1 MTFLNKNVEAKK
13 NTFYVKDF
21 ESSKKLIDDV
31 SPTFCAA
38 KWLQV
43 SLHLTNGKTHS
54 CYHPPTHAIDVS
66 QLADNPA
73 ALHNTTQKF
82 QERKLM
88 LSGQRPAGCD
98 YCWKIE
104 DAGHVSDRYYRSSE
118 HWAKHKIIEIA
129 KQPFDFNVVPTYV
142 EVNFNQTCNFKCAYC
157 SPHLSNEWEN
167 EIKKFGPYRINGQD
181 HNDVF
186 TLKNI
191 GLMPI
196 EESNKNNPYVQ
207 AFWRWWPEIYRDLE
221 VFRMTGGEPLLDAN
235 TFKILDYVYKNPNKK
250 LELGVT
256 SNMCPPRQDIF
267 DKFLEQVKLLD
278 SVEYNVEC
286 YVPDPKDKSEWQ
298 TWPHFVIGSKEKAYH
313 NNPLPSIERK
323 DIPQTF
329 PEIGHAL
336 EDGSFTYL
344 YKYQDQACKHFIL
357 YVSLDSVEGHAE
369 YLRNGLNFETLKKN
383 VYTFLR
389 ETKNT
394 SVSFINTFN
403 LLSIPKFKNYLEFIL
418 ELRHEFSKETQTIN
432 DPFQRIWFDI
442 PLLRSPKWLSVFN
455 ATDEQIIELKN
466 TCSWMSQHTD
476 IAQYNKTFSGFKP
489 FELDKVERNIKMI
502 KDNKYSI
509 TEIAQNQ
516 KDLKEFFIEHDKRRD
531 QNFVETF
538 PELKNWYEN
547 IK

>member
-1 MTFLNKNVEAKK
+1 MTFLNKNVAEKK

-21 ESSKKLIDDV
+21 DSSKQLIDAV

-54 CYHPPTHAIDVS
+54 CYHPPTHSIDVN

-88 LSGQRPAGCD
+88 LEGQRPAGCD

-118 HWAKHKIIEIA
+118 HWAKNKIIEIA

-157 SPHLSNEWEN
+157 SPHLSSEWEN
-167 EIKKFGPYRINGQD
+167 EVKKFGPYKINGQA
-181 HNDVF
+181 HNDII

-196 EESNKNNPYVQ
+196 DESNKNNPYVQ
-207 AFWRWWPEIYRDLE
+207 AFWQWWPKIYKDLE

-235 TFKILDYVYKNPNKK
+235 TFKILDYVYSHPNKN
-250 LELGVT
+250 LELGIT

-267 DKFLEQVKLLD
+267 DKFLEKVKLLD
-278 SVEYNVEC
+278 SVNYDVEC
-286 YVPDPKDKSEWQ
+286 YVPDPKDGSEWQ
-298 TWPHFVIGSKEKAYH
+298 TWPHFVIGAEEKTYH

-344 YKYQDQACKHFIL
+344 YKYQDKACKHFIL
-357 YVSLDSVEGHAE
+357 YVSLDSVNEHAE
-369 YLRNGLNFETLKKN
+369 YLRNGLVFETLKKN
-383 VYTFLR
+383 VYKFLK

-418 ELRHEFSKETQTIN
+418 DLRDEFSKDKQTI
-432 DPFQRIWFDI
+432 DEPFQRVWFDI

-455 ATDEQIIELKN
+455 ASDEQIAELK
-466 TCSWMSQHTD
+466 SIQQWMSTQTN
-476 IAQYNKTFSGFKP
+476 IVAYNNTFTGFKP

-502 KDNKYSI
+502 EDNKYNASDI
-509 TEIAQNQ
+509 NHHAS
-516 KDLKEFFIEHDKRRD
+516 DLKEFFTEHDKRRQ

-538 PELKNWYEN
+538 PQLAEWYRN